1 MLAVKP
7 DLAWNMLHLQA
18 EIIYFQRKITIILR
32 KVETVRERT
41 EEEQLLD
48 QQLEENLSRIKD
60 TIVII
65 SGKGG
70 VGKSTVSANLAVAL
84 ARDSE
89 RQVGLLDA
97 DIDGPN
103 IPKML
108 GAEDAR
114 VTGSDNSLAPVKIKP
129 NLGIIS
135 MAFFLPD
142 KDSPVIWRGP
152 LKSGAIK
159 QFMGQATWGELDYL
173 VIDLPPGTGDAP
185 LSVAQFIKDVSG
197 AIVVTT
203 PQDVALLDSRKAVN
217 FARKLN
223 VPVMGILENMSG
235 FVCPHCGK
243 EVNLFKM
250 GGGEKAAEEM
260 GVPFLGRI
268 PMDPRIVESGDSGT
282 PFVESFPDS
291 PATESFL
298 KIVEECKR
306 YLEHKRR

>member
-1 MLAVKP
+1 M
-7 DLAWNMLHLQA
+7 
-18 EIIYFQRKITIILR
+18 
-32 KVETVRERT
+32 ERM
-41 EEEQLLD
+41 EAEQLLT
-48 QQLEENLSRIKD
+48 QQLEENLGKIRY

-70 VGKSTVSANLAVAL
+70 VGKSTVATNLALAL
-84 ARDSE
+84 ASDDGH
-89 RQVGLLDA
+89 QVGLLDA

-108 GAEDAR
+108 GVEDYK
-114 VTGSDNSLAPVKIKP
+114 VTGFNNRFIPANVKP
-129 NLGIIS
+129 NLGVIS

-159 QFMGQATWGELDYL
+159 QFLGQVDWGSLDYL
-173 VIDLPPGTGDAP
+173 VVDLPPGTGDAP
-185 LSVAQFIKDVSG
+185 LSVAQLIKDVSG

-203 PQDVALLDSRKAVN
+203 PQDVALLDSRKAVT
-217 FARKLN
+217 FASKLN
-223 VPVMGILENMSG
+223 IPVIGVLENMSG
-235 FVCPHCGK
+235 FVCPRCGE

-250 GGGEKAAEEM
+250 GGGEKAAIDM

-268 PMDPRIVESGDSGT
+268 PMDPRIVESGDSGI

-298 KIVEECKR
+298 KIVEECNG
-306 YLEHKRR
+306 YLNTRGGDRNARI